1 MLSLQFRRKRQVIP
15 LESVVLSD
23 RAMYRCVVRNRY
35 GSINHIYK
43 LDAIG
48 MFFMR
53 PKDSSRVR
61 LLQIYDFALASS
73 TASLERLLHL
83 PVA

>member
-1 MLSLQFRRKRQVIP
+1 MLSLQFRHKRQVTS

-35 GSINHIYK
+35 GSINHTHK

-48 MFFMR
+48 MFFYATER
-53 PKDSSRVR
+53 FIEGW

-73 TASLERLLHL
+73 TTSPERLLHL